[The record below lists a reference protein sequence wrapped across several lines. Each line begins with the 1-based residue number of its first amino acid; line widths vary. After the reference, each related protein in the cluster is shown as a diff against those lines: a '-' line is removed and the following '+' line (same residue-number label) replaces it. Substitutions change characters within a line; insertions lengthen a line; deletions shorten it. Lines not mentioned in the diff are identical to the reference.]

1 MADEGEVV
9 ATGRFVVDRQVR
21 GCTPSPGAW
30 TTHGDERLKLGPVVV
45 DADHPAL
52 GPGEVAVGK
61 NAVHVGTASHAVRLG
76 AVLALS
82 DGDEMRDATVIQFAG
97 GRAVRVP
104 APLEEVVRWF
114 G

>member
-1 MADEGEVV
+1 MTRDTSGGVERRPPAPDGRAGRVPV
-9 ATGRFVVDRQVR
+9 AEERAPDAAAPGRRVGPFV
-21 GCTPSPGAW
+21 
-30 TTHGDERLKLGPVVV
+30 VVV
-45 DADHPAL
+45 DGD
-52 GPGEVAVGK
+52 GVR
-61 NAVHVGTASHAVRLG
+61 HAVRLG